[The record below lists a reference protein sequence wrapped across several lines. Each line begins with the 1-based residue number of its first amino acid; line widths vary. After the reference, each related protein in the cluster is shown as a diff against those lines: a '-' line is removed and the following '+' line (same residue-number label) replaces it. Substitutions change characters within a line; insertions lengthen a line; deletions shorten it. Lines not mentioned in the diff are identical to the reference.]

1 MAKHFWP
8 NDDAVGKRFHF
19 FGETTLIEIVGVA
32 KTTAVDQIGEDPIGF
47 VYLPMAQDY
56 EPGATLQVRTTGN
69 PEAVIATVRSEVQRL
84 EPSLAITFVQ
94 TIGQQIDD
102 GLWAARMGAAL
113 LSLFGLLAL
122 ILAATGV
129 YGVLSYSVNQQ
140 AREIGIRMA
149 LGAQPGSVLRLVVGQ
164 GLRLAGIGIVIG
176 LAGAYELGRVT
187 VSLLYGVKPTDAVT
201 FASVTLLL
209 CAIAVVACAIPA
221 RRAMRVDPMV
231 ALRYE

>member
-1 MAKHFWP
+1 
-8 NDDAVGKRFHF
+8 
-19 FGETTLIEIVGVA
+19 
-32 KTTAVDQIGEDPIGF
+32 
-47 VYLPMAQDY
+47 
-56 EPGATLQVRTTGN
+56 
-69 PEAVIATVRSEVQRL
+69 
-84 EPSLAITFVQ
+84 
-94 TIGQQIDD
+94 
-102 GLWAARMGAAL
+102 MGAAL

-140 AREIGIRMA
+140 AHEIGIRMA

-164 GLRLAGIGIVIG
+164 GLRLAAVGIVIG

-187 VSLLYGVKPTDAVT
+187 ATLLYGVAPTDAVT
-201 FASVTLLL
+201 FVGVTLLL
-209 CAIAVVACAIPA
+209 CVIAVVACAIPA